1 MIGAGPEKIWDII
14 DMALN
19 TRKLLV
25 FVFMSIVPAH
35 QQAGSHRCV
44 QVQVSRSRGREPP
57 RQLQKD
63 W

>member
-1 MIGAGPEKIWDII
+1 MIGAGPENVGDII
-14 DMALN
+14 DMDLN

-25 FVFMSIVPAH
+25 FVFMSIAPAH
-35 QQAGSHRCV
+35 QQEGSHRCV
-44 QVQVSRSRGREPP
+44 QVQVSRSQGREPP